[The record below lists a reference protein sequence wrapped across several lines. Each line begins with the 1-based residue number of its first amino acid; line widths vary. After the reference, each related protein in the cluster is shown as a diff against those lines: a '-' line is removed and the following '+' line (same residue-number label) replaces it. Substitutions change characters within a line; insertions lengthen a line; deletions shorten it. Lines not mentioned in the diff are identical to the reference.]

1 MAPGDTIITVTAKP
15 PKDGAAAVPG
25 TPPAPAHR
33 SAAQAVAAGDSKAG
47 ASASTEAPG
56 SSVGGSQLGGS
67 PAPGSTVPGVA
78 AHGDAQASPQGTGTA
93 DGAAAASPT
102 ADGARRAATGGAADS
117 AGSAAVSGAA
127 PGSALVA
134 GAVTEIGSPVA
145 GRVVALADVPDPVF
159 SKGIVGL
166 GVGIDPTGDTIT
178 SPGDGKIIVAQD
190 TGHAFGIKLDN
201 GIELLIHVGID
212 TVNLGGTGFDV
223 HVARG
228 DRVTTGDVLVRFD
241 RTVIES
247 AGYSMITPVL
257 VTNPRKFASV
267 TQAPATL
274 SSALVAPGDTIITVT
289 AKQ

>member
-1 MAPGDTIITVTAKP
+1 EARK
-15 PKDGAAAVPG
+15 
-25 TPPAPAHR
+25 
-33 SAAQAVAAGDSKAG
+33 
-47 ASASTEAPG
+47 ASAEAHKAE
-56 SSVGGSQLGGS
+56 LR
-67 PAPGSTVPGVA
+67 AD
-78 AHGDAQASPQGTGTA
+78 DAEARADQAEQ
-93 DGAAAASPT
+93 
-102 ADGARRAATGGAADS
+102 RAATTTVAAER
-117 AGSAAVSGAA
+117 AAQVATAVA
-127 PGSALVA
+127 PARTALA
-134 GAVTEIGSPVA
+134 PNAVTQIASPVA
-145 GRVVALADVPDPVF
+145 GYVVPLDKVPDPVF
-159 SKGIVGL
+159 AKGTVGL

-241 RTVIES
+241 RKVIES

-289 AKQ
+289 AKPPKDGAAAAPGTPPAPAHRSAAQAVAAGDSKAGASASTEAPGSSVGGAS

>member
-1 MAPGDTIITVTAKP
+1 
-15 PKDGAAAVPG
+15 
-25 TPPAPAHR
+25 
-33 SAAQAVAAGDSKAG
+33 
-47 ASASTEAPG
+47 
-56 SSVGGSQLGGS
+56 
-67 PAPGSTVPGVA
+67 
-78 AHGDAQASPQGTGTA
+78 
-93 DGAAAASPT
+93 
-102 ADGARRAATGGAADS
+102 ADS

-212 TVNLGGTGFDV
+212 TVNLGGTGF
-223 HVARG
+223 
-228 DRVTTGDVLVRFD
+228 
-241 RTVIES
+241 
-247 AGYSMITPVL
+247 
-257 VTNPRKFASV
+257 
-267 TQAPATL
+267 
-274 SSALVAPGDTIITVT
+274 
-289 AKQ
+289 

>member
-15 PKDGAAAVPG
+15 PKDGAAAAPG

-56 SSVGGSQLGGS
+56 SSVGGASVGGAAAGGS
-67 PAPGSTVPGVA
+67 PAPGSTVPGVSA
-78 AHGDAQASPQGTGTA
+78 HGVSAHGDAQASPQGTGTA
-93 DGAAAASPT
+93 DGA
-102 ADGARRAATGGAADS
+102 RRAATTAGAADS
-117 AGSAAVSGAA
+117 SGSAAASGAA

-241 RTVIES
+241 RKVIES

-267 TQAPATL
+267 TQAAQGAVT
-274 SSALVAPGDTIITVT
+274 PGEGIITVT